1 LASWDFRTRGGQAS
15 VATTTAMT
23 GVSATAP
30 SLVASLATGLSAVN
44 YLGNGLTGSNQTA
57 TSLAAALTGN
67 DYISFTVAPAS
78 GRSVSVSAVKIRPV
92 SQNRLRSFV
101 LMSSVRGFTAGNEI
115 STFTASGNDGAPLT
129 TVNITGHSNLTGAVE
144 FRLYVYGY
152 TDPYEAAGI
161 GNRAATL
168 AEADL
173 VVEGSVAT
181 STVAVTGVSVSPTSA
196 SLAVGGTQQL
206 TATVSPANATNQT
219 VSWSS
224 SNTSVATVNAS
235 GLVTA
240 VAAGSAT
247 ITATTQDGSRTATSA
262 ITVTG
267 STVLRNPEN
276 PTSTASG
283 LDYQYY
289 EGTGWSAV
297 ADLNALTPI
306 KSGTAANFDLGV
318 RNRDDNFGVS
328 FTGFVNVPTD
338 GTYTFY
344 TSSDDGSKLFIGTTE
359 VVNNDG
365 LHAAQERSGTIG
377 LKAGRHA
384 IRVAFFEA
392 TGGEVLSVSYA
403 GPGLTK
409 QAIPATALSRAT
421 AQPYVVRELWSN
433 VTGTGVA
440 AIPVTTTPTSTSQ
453 LTSLEGPTNVAD
465 NYGARI
471 RGYITPAASGSYTFY
486 LASDDNAQ
494 LFLSTSDN
502 PANKAKIA
510 EVTDWTNSREWTK
523 QPTQT
528 STARSLTAGTRYY
541 VEVLHKEGNGGDNLA
556 VGWTGPGISTI
567 TVIGGNVL
575 SPFEGGNP
583 TTYALTV
590 NSGTGSGSYAQ
601 GTVVNISA
609 NAAPAGKVFDA
620 WTGNVAAVA
629 SVTAATTT
637 LTMPAAAVSVTAT
650 YKDQPSGVS
659 LSVNKNTKHQTID
672 GFGFFGARDV
682 WWGSSNAA
690 HFYSDA
696 WLDRI
701 VSDLGVSIWRNEL
714 YPHNP
719 PTGNTTPNQD
729 AHWDKQRPMVQALK
743 AKADQYGVDLKMIL
757 TVWSPP
763 GEFKWW
769 SQMAWAGDENALRG
783 PGGDGDYWPE
793 RAGGTLNPN
802 RYNQFATWLSQGL
815 QMYKN
820 AGVNVYAISPQ
831 NEPAFAQTFNSNTY
845 TTGWYNDMLKA
856 VIPQVKA
863 QHPGVRVYGSEHML
877 DNEGADNNYP
887 YFYHNKLKSDPAA
900 MSQVDILAVHGY
912 LDGVAA
918 SSGSVLADY
927 WTNHKEQFTQPAN
940 KKAWMTETS
949 GYVDAWEGE
958 NNKPGAFGLAN
969 DMHTALYYGD
979 LSAWVYWQGSGLGG
993 INEYNLM
1000 SDLVV
1005 GKKYYASKNF
1015 YRFIRPGAVRLAT
1028 TSPDPAVVL
1037 TAYEHVAN
1045 GTHTIVLINNATTA
1059 KTINLAMTGSGLPA
1073 SFEMFV
1079 TSASRNCES
1088 LGTVAAGS
1096 ITLPARSVVT
1106 LQAGGTPLA
1115 GSNAARTTTAP
1126 EGADATQTA
1135 KLAGVTIYP
1144 NPTNGI
1150 VYVATG
1156 EAKEVKATI
1165 STIHGAR
1172 LNLKAKQPGAGTLS
1186 FDISGQPAGI
1196 YLLRVE
1202 ADGKGAT
1209 YRVFKQ

>member
-1 LASWDFRTRGGQAS
+1 MKNTCFGKNLNCFRFFLLSFFLSLYGVVQAQTFSGTYKITARHSGKALDVANSSTADGGNVQQW
-15 VATTTAMT
+15 TAN
-23 GVSATAP
+23 GSTA
-30 SLVASLATGLSAVN
+30 
-44 YLGNGLTGSNQTA
+44 Q
-57 TSLAAALTGN
+57 
-67 DYISFTVAPAS
+67 
-78 GRSVSVSAVKIRPV
+78 
-92 SQNRLRSFV
+92 QW
-101 LMSSVRGFTAGNEI
+101 
-115 STFTASGNDGAPLT
+115 
-129 TVNITGHSNLTGAVE
+129 
-144 FRLYVYGY
+144 
-152 TDPYEAAGI
+152 
-161 GNRAATL
+161 
-168 AEADL
+168 
-173 VVEGSVAT
+173 VV
-181 STVAVTGVSVSPTSA
+181 
-196 SLAVGGTQQL
+196 
-206 TATVSPANATNQT
+206 
-219 VSWSS
+219 
-224 SNTSVATVNAS
+224 
-235 GLVTA
+235 
-240 VAAGSAT
+240 
-247 ITATTQDGSRTATSA
+247 TATTDGHYKLENKGSNKALEVSNNSLADGGNVQQWTYVGSNSQQWKIEATTDGFHRLINRNSGKALDVAGVSTADGANVHQWTYGGGGNQQWKLELLSA
-262 ITVTG
+262 PQPTTVT
-267 STVLRNPEN
+267 R
-276 PTSTASG
+276 
-283 LDYQYY
+283 
-289 EGTGWSAV
+289 
-297 ADLNALTPI
+297 
-306 KSGTAANFDLGV
+306 
-318 RNRDDNFGVS
+318 
-328 FTGFVNVPTD
+328 
-338 GTYTFY
+338 
-344 TSSDDGSKLFIGTTE
+344 E
-359 VVNNDG
+359 V
-365 LHAAQERSGTIG
+365 
-377 LKAGRHA
+377 
-384 IRVAFFEA
+384 
-392 TGGEVLSVSYA
+392 
-403 GPGLTK
+403 
-409 QAIPATALSRAT
+409 
-421 AQPYVVRELWSN
+421 WSN
-433 VTGTGVA
+433 IPGNGVA

-453 LTSLEGPTNVAD
+453 ISSLEGPTNVAD
-465 NYGARI
+465 NYGSRI
-471 RGYITPAASGSYTFY
+471 RAYITPATTGSYTFY
-486 LASDDNAQ
+486 IASDDNAQ

-541 VEVLHKEGNGGDNLA
+541 VEVLHKEGGGGDNLA

-567 TVIGGNVL
+567 TVIGGSVL
-575 SPFEGGNP
+575 SPFSGGNA

-601 GTVVNISA
+601 GAVVNISA
-609 NAAPAGKVFDA
+609 NAAPAGQVFDA
-620 WTGNVAAVA
+620 WTGNVATVA
-629 SVTAATTT
+629 NVNSASTT
-637 LTMPAAAVSVTAT
+637 LTMPAAAASVTAT
-650 YKDQPSGVS
+650 YKTQPSGVA
-659 LSVNKNTKHQTID
+659 LSINKNTKHQTID

-682 WWGSSNAA
+682 WWGSANAA

-769 SQMAWAGDENALRG
+769 SQMAWAGDVNAQRG
-783 PGGDGDYWPE
+783 PSGQGDYWSE
-793 RAGGTLNPN
+793 KNGGTLNPN

-820 AGVNVYAISPQ
+820 AGVNIYAISPQ

-845 TTGWYNDMLKA
+845 TTQWYNDMLKA

-863 QHPGVRVYGSEHML
+863 QHPGVRVFGSEHML
-877 DNEGADNNYP
+877 NDEGADNNFP

-900 MSQVDILAVHGY
+900 MSQLDILSVHGY

-949 GYVDAWEGE
+949 GYVDDWEGA
-958 NNKPGAFGLAN
+958 NSKPGAFGLAN
-969 DMHTALYYGD
+969 DIHTALYYGD

-1028 TSPDPAVVL
+1028 TSPDASIAL

-1045 GTHTIVLINNATTA
+1045 GTHTIVLLNNATTS
-1059 KTINLAMTGSGLPA
+1059 KTINLAMTGSGLPS
-1073 SFEMFV
+1073 SFQMFV
-1079 TSASRNCES
+1079 TSASRNCE
-1088 LGTVAAGS
+1088 LVGTVSTSS

-1115 GSNAARTTTAP
+1115 GSNPARAAAAP
-1126 EGADATQTA
+1126 EGANATQTA
-1135 KLAGVTIYP
+1135 TLEGVTIYP

-1156 EAKEVKATI
+1156 AAKEVKATI
-1165 STIHGAR
+1165 STLHGVG
-1172 LNLKAKQPGAGTLS
+1172 LNLKAKQLGAGNLS
-1186 FDISGQPAGI
+1186 VDVSGQPAGI

-1202 ADGKGAT
+1202 ADGKGAV
-1209 YRVFKQ
+1209 YRIFKQ